1 MAKAFT
7 SDVIKPVLQLHLLIM
22 KNYSVNTQNIS
33 ETLKKKSLTK
43 PTEI

>member
-22 KNYSVNTQNIS
+22 KNYYVNIQNIP
-33 ETLKKKSLTK
+33 ETFKKKK
-43 PTEI
+43 PHTH